1 MYSVVGCPDCE
12 SVWIVESEPATTTCP
27 RCATRHRFDGL
38 RKLARAD
45 DKLAAR
51 EARSMIMADRMDD
64 EENADPD
71 SFADMDRELEARRS
85 PPTASSPSGSPTSH
99 ESVIRSAIRTLDP
112 ATEPG
117 IVSFAG
123 DHDVPEETARDI
135 LERLVRAG
143 DVTESEGRYRL
154 L

>member
-51 EARSMIMADRMDD
+51 EARSMIMADRMDEGD
-64 EENADPD
+64 NADPD
-71 SFADMDRELEARRS
+71 SFAEMDRDIEARRS
-85 PPTASSPSGSPTSH
+85 PPTSPSPSGSPTSD
-99 ESVIRSAIRTLDP
+99 ESVIKSAIRTLDP
-112 ATEPG
+112 ATESG

-123 DHDVPEETARDI
+123 DHDVPEKAARDI

-143 DVTESEGRYRL
+143 EATESAGRYRL